1 MSDPV
6 LKVENLS
13 VLFAKKS
20 GFKPVVNNISFDIAK
35 GETLALVGE
44 SGSGKSVSAMSIMR
58 LLNPASSRLEGS
70 ISFQG
75 RNLLAVSEQEMQKIR
90 GAEISMIFQEPMTSL
105 NPVRTIGYQICEP
118 LMQHRG
124 MSHSAARAE
133 AIELLERVHIPG
145 AKTRLDQYPLNFSGG
160 MRQRVMIAMALA
172 CRPKLLIADEPTTAL
187 DVTIQAQILNL
198 ISEIQQ
204 DLGTSVLFITHD
216 LGVVAKVAER
226 TMVMC
231 AGEHIETQSTKDVF
245 RRPGHSYTKA
255 LLAAMPRLGEMRDT
269 TTPRPFPVVD
279 RETGAQNQPEN
290 LPDTVAKGD
299 TAALELRNLV
309 LRYPLGGGFLRPSR
323 GAVHAVE
330 NVSFR
335 VQPGETLGLVGES
348 GCGKSTIGRT
358 VMGLNTVTSGDILV
372 KGRTVTRYSD
382 KERNAMFRDIQMVF
396 QDPYSSLNPRKT
408 IGTAIAT
415 PMRVNNVLPKAEID
429 RRVCELMK
437 QVGLTPEMRHRYPQ
451 EFSGGQ
457 RQRICI
463 ARSLALN
470 PSILIADEAVS
481 ALDVSIQAQIINL
494 MLDLQQKL
502 NLAYL
507 FISHDMAVIERV
519 SHRVAVMHLGEIV
532 EIGPRD
538 AVLNNPQHAYTNRL
552 LASVPVP
559 DPELRSRTQPPEVR
573 EISNAIRPPGYEP
586 EKRHYREVSDG
597 HYVMSSPV

>member
-1 MSDPV
+1 MREPL

-13 VLFAKKS
+13 VFFSEKDRLKS
-20 GFKPVVNNISFDIAK
+20 VVNNISFEIAA

-58 LLNPASSRLEGS
+58 LLDPSKSKLEGS
-70 ISFQG
+70 ITFQG
-75 RNLLAVSEQEMQKIR
+75 RDLLTLSEPEMQKIR
-90 GAEISMIFQEPMTSL
+90 GADISMIFQEPMTSL
-105 NPVRTIGYQICEP
+105 NPVRTVGYQISET
-118 LMQHRG
+118 LMLHRG
-124 MSHSAARAE
+124 MSKSVAMVE
-133 AIELLERVHIPG
+133 AIELLERVRIPN
-145 AKTRLDQYPLNFSGG
+145 AKSRINEYPHNFSGG

-172 CRPKLLIADEPTTAL
+172 CQPKLLIADEPTTAL

-198 ISEIQQ
+198 IAEIQQ
-204 DLGTSVLFITHD
+204 DMGTSILFITHD
-216 LGVVAKVAER
+216 LGVVANVAER

-231 AGEHIETQSTKDVF
+231 AGEHIETQPTTDVF
-245 RRPGHSYTKA
+245 RTPRHSYTKA
-255 LLAAMPRLGEMRDT
+255 LLAAMPRLGEMRGT
-269 TTPRPFPVVD
+269 TTPRAFPIVD
-279 RETGAQNQPEN
+279 RLTGVQTQPDD
-290 LPDTVAKGD
+290 LPSTVTEGGEP
-299 TAALELRNLV
+299 ALELCNLV
-309 LRYPLGGGFLRPSR
+309 MRYPLGGGFLRANK

-335 VQPGETLGLVGES
+335 LQPGETLGLVGES

-358 VMGLNTVTSGDILV
+358 IMGLNAAISGEVRVNGRSILEAN
-372 KGRTVTRYSD
+372 G
-382 KERNAMFRDIQMVF
+382 KERNAIFQDIQMVF

-408 IGTAIAT
+408 IGASIAT
-415 PMRVNNVLPKAEID
+415 PMRVNKFASAAEID
-429 RRVCELMK
+429 QRVSDLMI

-470 PSILIADEAVS
+470 PSVMIADEAVS

-502 NLAYL
+502 KLAYL

-519 SHRVAVMHLGEIV
+519 SHRVAVMYLGEIV

-538 AVLNNPQHAYTNRL
+538 AVFRNPQHAYTNSL

-559 DPELRSRTQPPEVR
+559 DPEKKLKNRPLQVKELG
-573 EISNAIRPPGYEP
+573 NAIRPSNYEP
-586 EKRHYREVSDG
+586 PQRQFREVSDG
-597 HYVMSSPV
+597 HFVMVPPA

>member
-1 MSDPV
+1 MSEPL

-13 VLFAKKS
+13 VFFPEKG
-20 GFKPVVNNISFDIAK
+20 GFKSVVNNISFEIAA

-58 LLNPASSRLEGS
+58 LLDPSKSKLEGS
-70 ISFQG
+70 ITFQG
-75 RNLLAVSEQEMQKIR
+75 RDLLTLSEPEMQKIR
-90 GAEISMIFQEPMTSL
+90 GADISMIFQEPMTSL
-105 NPVRTIGYQICEP
+105 NPVRTIGYQISET
-118 LMQHRG
+118 LMLHRG
-124 MSHSAARAE
+124 MSKSAAMVE
-133 AIELLERVHIPG
+133 SVELLERVRIPN
-145 AKTRLDQYPLNFSGG
+145 AKSRINEYPHNFSGG

-172 CRPKLLIADEPTTAL
+172 CQPKLLIADEPTTAL

-198 ISEIQQ
+198 IAEIQK
-204 DLGTSVLFITHD
+204 DMGTSILFITHD
-216 LGVVAKVAER
+216 LGVVANVAER

-231 AGEHIETQSTKDVF
+231 AGEHIETQPTTDVF
-245 RRPGHSYTKA
+245 RTPQHSYTKA
-255 LLAAMPRLGEMRDT
+255 LLAAMPRLGEMRGT
-269 TTPRPFPVVD
+269 VTPRAFPIVD
-279 RETGAQNQPEN
+279 RLTGVQTHPEE
-290 LPDTVAKGD
+290 LPSTVTEGGEP
-299 TAALELRNLV
+299 ALELRNLV
-309 LRYPLGGGFLRPSR
+309 MRYPLGGGFLRASK

-330 NVSFR
+330 NVSFCL
-335 VQPGETLGLVGES
+335 QPGETLGLVGES

-358 VMGLNTVTSGDILV
+358 IMGLNTATSGDVRV
-372 KGRTVTRYSD
+372 KGRSILEANG
-382 KERNAMFRDIQMVF
+382 KERNAIFQDIQMVF

-408 IGTAIAT
+408 IGTSIAT
-415 PMRVNNVLPKAEID
+415 PMRVNKFASAAEID
-429 RRVCELMK
+429 QRVSDLMI

-470 PSILIADEAVS
+470 PSVMIADEAVS

-502 NLAYL
+502 KLAYL

-519 SHRVAVMHLGEIV
+519 SHRVAVMYLGEIV

-538 AVLNNPQHAYTNRL
+538 AVFRNPQHAYTNSL

-559 DPELRSRTQPPEVR
+559 DPEKKLKNRQLQVKELGS
-573 EISNAIRPPGYEP
+573 AIRPSNYEP
-586 EKRHYREVSDG
+586 PERQFREVSDG
-597 HYVMSSPV
+597 HFVMVSPT